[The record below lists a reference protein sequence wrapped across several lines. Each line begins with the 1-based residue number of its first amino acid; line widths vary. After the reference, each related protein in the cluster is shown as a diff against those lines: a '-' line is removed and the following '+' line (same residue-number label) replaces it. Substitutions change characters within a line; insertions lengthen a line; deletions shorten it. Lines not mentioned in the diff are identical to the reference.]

1 VLAYAQSFWRIHAR
15 NIIKREFAPHISVSR
30 PVLALNIATPRKRF
44 SETALHQQRGRHS
57 YQVLP
62 ADLAP
67 YMRQPVPDAYQR
79 IPQAHNT
86 ESTFNRFCLRSLSGN
101 NIACP
106 CILGSS
112 SLP

>member
-1 VLAYAQSFWRIHAR
+1 LP
-15 NIIKREFAPHISVSR
+15 PHISVSR
-30 PVLALNIATPRKRF
+30 PVLALNIATPSGGF

-79 IPQAHNT
+79 IPQAHQH
-86 ESTFNRFCLRSLSGN
+86 RKHVQQVLPGPSLTGN
-101 NIACP
+101 NACP
-106 CILGSS
+106 VHFRPISKTVL
-112 SLP
+112 LIVLFTLKR